1 VVQLTAHRPIKV
13 VIEYSINY
21 ALRHLVVILQLI
33 MHLFIAAAMDMLIL
47 KGTIF
52 YLIIILLIV
61 AAMKC

>member
-1 VVQLTAHRPIKV
+1 MVQLTAHRPIKV